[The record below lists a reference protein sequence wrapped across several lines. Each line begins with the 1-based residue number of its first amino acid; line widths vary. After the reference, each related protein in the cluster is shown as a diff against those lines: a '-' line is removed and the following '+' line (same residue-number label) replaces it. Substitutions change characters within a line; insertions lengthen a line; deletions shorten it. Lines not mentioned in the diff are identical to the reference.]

1 MSSKREDVI
10 RALRDRLAA
19 ISVTN
24 GYNTNAGQ
32 KIFLGE
38 APTLGPNDPAAALAL
53 VVGTDESTYQGEN
66 VVSELP
72 VEVQAIVKADVT
84 DPLLTVEAV
93 IADIKRA
100 VELPDRTFGGLL
112 VNRGLERRSVRPF
125 ERESG
130 SEFVGAAV
138 EYIATLA
145 EGWGAP

>member
-10 RALRDRLAA
+10 RALRDRIAL

-38 APTLGPNDPAAALAL
+38 TPTLGPNDPAAALAL
-53 VVGTDESTYQGEN
+53 VVGTDESGYQGEN
-66 VVSELP
+66 VVSNLP
-72 VEVQAIVKADVT
+72 VEVQAIVKADVS
-84 DPLLTVEAV
+84 DPLLMIEAV

-112 VNRGLERRSVRPF
+112 INRGLKRGSTRPF
-125 ERESG
+125 EREAG
-130 SEFVGAAV
+130 SEYVGAAV
-138 EYIATLA
+138 EYVATLA

>member
-38 APTLGPNDPAAALAL
+38 TPTIGPNDPAASLAV
-53 VVGTDESTYQGEN
+53 VVGTDDSRFQGEH
-66 VVSELP
+66 VVVALP
-72 VEVQAIVKADVT
+72 VEVQAIVKADVS
-84 DPLLTVEAV
+84 DPLLTIEAV

-112 VNRGLERRSVRPF
+112 VNRGLKRGSTRPF